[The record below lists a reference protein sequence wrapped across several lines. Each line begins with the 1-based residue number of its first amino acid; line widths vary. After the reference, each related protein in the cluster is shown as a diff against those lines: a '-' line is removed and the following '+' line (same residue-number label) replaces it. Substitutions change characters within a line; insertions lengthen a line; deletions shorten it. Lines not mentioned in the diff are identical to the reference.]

1 MGRPASRFLAQVA
14 RDCEDGH
21 VSDLLPPNQGRLR
34 DARAAGLRPHSGML
48 GLAAVA
54 LLGAGLLAWLGA
66 RAPAWLGRSLERAFL
81 GAEPIAASPDATLST
96 MLLLGL
102 LGSCAAVTVILSS
115 RRPSPRSL
123 GVPPTLGEIPI
134 WLTLVSCIAALVLL
148 GAWLRPVVAA
158 AARGVDVAGVSGAW
172 LLWSTW
178 LGRGLLGLAV
188 VAALLG
194 VIERLISARLLWQGL
209 HLTREQARES
219 ARASGERRR

>member
-1 MGRPASRFLAQVA
+1 
-14 RDCEDGH
+14 
-21 VSDLLPPNQGRLR
+21 
-34 DARAAGLRPHSGML
+34 ML
-48 GLAAVA
+48 GLAVIA

-66 RAPAWLGRSLERAFL
+66 RAPAWLGWALERAFSVDAL
-81 GAEPIAASPDATLST
+81 PTGPDAMVCT

-102 LGSCAAVTVILSS
+102 LGGCAAITLMVAG

-123 GVPPTLGEIPI
+123 GVSPTLGEIPSG
-134 WLTLVSCIAALVLL
+134 LTLVSCVVALVLL
-148 GAWLRPVVAA
+148 VAILRPVVAA
-158 AARGVDVAGVSGAW
+158 AARGVDVAGVSSAW

-178 LGRGLLGLAV
+178 LGRGLLSLAA

-209 HLTREQARES
+209 HLTRVQARER

>member
-1 MGRPASRFLAQVA
+1 
-14 RDCEDGH
+14 
-21 VSDLLPPNQGRLR
+21 VSDLVPPNQGRLR
-34 DARAAGLRPHSGML
+34 DARAAGLRPRSSML

-54 LLGAGLLAWLGA
+54 LLGTGLLGWLGA
-66 RAPAWLGRSLERAFL
+66 RAPAWLAASLQRAFV
-81 GAEPIAASPDATLST
+81 GAEPTAPDATLCT

-102 LGSCAAVTVILSS
+102 LGSCAAIAVIVAG
-115 RRPSPRSL
+115 RRPSPHSL
-123 GVPPTLGEIPI
+123 GVSPTLGEIPA
-134 WLTLVSCIAALVLL
+134 WLMLVSCVAALVLL

-172 LLWSTW
+172 LLWSAW
-178 LGRGLLGLAV
+178 LGRGLLSLAV

-209 HLTREQARES
+209 HLTRAQARER

>member
-1 MGRPASRFLAQVA
+1 MTAM
-14 RDCEDGH
+14 
-21 VSDLLPPNQGRLR
+21 LPPNQGRLR
-34 DARAAGLRPHSGML
+34 DARAAGLRPRSSLL

-66 RAPAWLGRSLERAFL
+66 RAPGWLGRSLERAFV
-81 GAEPIAASPDATLST
+81 GAELDVPDATLST
-96 MLLLGL
+96 ALLLGL
-102 LGSCAAVTVILSS
+102 LGGLVAVAVTLAG

-123 GVPPTLGEIPI
+123 GVAPTLGEIPI

-148 GAWLRPVVAA
+148 GVGLRPVVAA

-178 LGRGLLGLAV
+178 LGRGLLSLAMV
-188 VAALLG
+188 MGLLG

-209 HLTREQARES
+209 HLTRAQARER
-219 ARASGERRR
+219 ARASGER

>member
-1 MGRPASRFLAQVA
+1 
-14 RDCEDGH
+14 
-21 VSDLLPPNQGRLR
+21 
-34 DARAAGLRPHSGML
+34 ML
-48 GLAAVA
+48 GLAVVA

-66 RAPAWLGRSLERAFL
+66 RAPAWLGRSLERAFV
-81 GAEPIAASPDATLST
+81 GAEPIPPSPDATLFT

-102 LGSCAAVTVILSS
+102 LGSCAAITVIVAG

-123 GVPPTLGEIPI
+123 GVSPTLGEIPP
-134 WLTLVSCIAALVLL
+134 WLTLASCIVAIVLL
-148 GAWLRPVVAA
+148 GAWLRPVLAA

-188 VAALLG
+188 VATVLG
-194 VIERLISARLLWQGL
+194 VIERLISARSLWQGL
-209 HLTREQARES
+209 HLTRAQASER